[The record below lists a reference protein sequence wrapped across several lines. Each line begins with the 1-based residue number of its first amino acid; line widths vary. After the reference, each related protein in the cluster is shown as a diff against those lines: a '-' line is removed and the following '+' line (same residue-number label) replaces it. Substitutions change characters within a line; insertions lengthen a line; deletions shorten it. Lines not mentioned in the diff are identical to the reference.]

1 MLPEEK
7 VKALG
12 ENVTELFKYVDGV
25 LGTCQLARLL
35 AGSTTIM
42 K

>member
-12 ENVTELFKYVDGV
+12 ENVTELFKYVNGMLCFGWTVCFQDE
-25 LGTCQLARLL
+25 
-35 AGSTTIM
+35 
-42 K
+42 